1 MVLLVGGGGLGEW
14 VSEIGAYRFSG
25 MRFRGLGWR
34 EVDCCG
40 LMFMTIVL
48 EFFVLFIWDRR
59 ARAAMDRRVYVCG
72 HRASC

>member
-1 MVLLVGGGGLGEW
+1 MVLLVGGLGEW

-40 LMFMTIVL
+40 FMFMTIVL
-48 EFFVLFIWDRR
+48 NFFVLFIWDRR
-59 ARAAMDRRVYVCG
+59 AMDRRVYVCG
-72 HRASC
+72 HKASC